1 MHGKRFPGRGVET
14 LKLEVGRK
22 TNDGRRALRPGGGDV
37 CPDHPVKGFRACSNS
52 GFQHPAQGAGIPFH
66 GMPPTEVASFT
77 SEGDDDWESSRIHE
91 DAGQDGHHD
100 GFNADQRGLSVPVQ
114 TVPFV
119 PIFILGG
126 IFLIA
131 PGMIV
136 TLFTNSDP
144 LGFAV
149 VMATAIA
156 ALIRPTASW
165 MLFAVL
171 CSMRTVPFIVAAL
184 TAVAMK
190 IGLAKHG
197 LPYLIAYI
205 VIGGVAQ
212 LRIRSL
218 RRSGE
223 IDI

>member
-1 MHGKRFPGRGVET
+1 M
-14 LKLEVGRK
+14 
-22 TNDGRRALRPGGGDV
+22 
-37 CPDHPVKGFRACSNS
+37 
-52 GFQHPAQGAGIPFH
+52 
-66 GMPPTEVASFT
+66 
-77 SEGDDDWESSRIHE
+77 
-91 DAGQDGHHD
+91 
-100 GFNADQRGLSVPVQ
+100 PVQ

-126 IFLIA
+126 FFLIA
-131 PGMIV
+131 PGMVV

-156 ALIRPTASW
+156 ALVRPMASW
-165 MLFAVL
+165 ILFAVL

-197 LPYLIAYI
+197 LPYLIAYL